1 MSTPPAPASWH
12 TPSQDLWQAG
22 QRQQAIMQQVQHLNQ
37 CGPVKPVPVLMQLA
51 YYLYNLQ
58 DFRGAMLATGQ
69 ALAQHPDAVELLS
82 NMATCC
88 SRAGDNAAAA
98 EHAQRAVTLQPD
110 NILSWDVLAVAH
122 WKQGQE
128 QAASEAGS
136 TALRLKDAANAAL
149 PAGWSLPAGTPAAM
163 ATQAGKQHV
172 IAFSLWGHQPR
183 YLLGMLHNAVL
194 APVLYPGW
202 VLRCHVDDSVPAD
215 FLAALR
221 ALEVDVRRQPAGQSL
236 RQKLC
241 WRFLAANDPQVGYFL
256 CRDADSV
263 SGPREVQAVREW
275 LESGRW
281 FHTMRDWWS
290 HSDLM
295 LAGMWGGVAGVLPE
309 LQPRLLRYRSGA
321 VETVNI
327 DQWFLRDEVWRYV
340 RTSCLIH
347 DRCFRLH
354 DSRPMPGLLP
364 GQTDHVGIDASVALH
379 QQQLRLLAPW
389 IRELASLAS
398 LRPALQQLLQ
408 PSASPEPARP

>member
-1 MSTPPAPASWH
+1 MTVFSSLTAIASQPCSTAVAGCTPSGGHSPSRKLLAALLLGLAALAGCSQGQQASSRTTPPPVATAPASFAPA
-12 TPSQDLWQAG
+12 TPQASTG
-22 QRQQAIMQQVQHLNQ
+22 SRIPTMPLQQL
-37 CGPVKPVPVLMQLA
+37 P
-51 YYLYNLQ
+51 
-58 DFRGAMLATGQ
+58 
-69 ALAQHPDAVELLS
+69 
-82 NMATCC
+82 
-88 SRAGDNAAAA
+88 AAA

-290 HSDLM
+290 HTDLM